1 MKWKMP
7 PMIRAPLLMTAFV
20 AFALALRAWPLGST
34 GTRFAWLTF
43 YPTVMAVAV
52 FEGVWA
58 GLGAALLSAFV
69 VWKIWPVLLGG
80 VTIKDTPDMLGM
92 AVFVFNCLL
101 ISLIAESMRRARKR
115 AQTAQKQA
123 EEANRAKSAFLASM
137 SHELRTPLNA
147 ILGFSRLMRQDAAV
161 SPQHHQTFEII
172 NRSGEHLLDLINCVL
187 DMAKIESGRAAL
199 EPTAFDPRA
208 LMRDTAELMRQRA
221 EAKELS
227 LSLELVEPLPP
238 AIVAD
243 KTKLRQVVLNLLGNA
258 VKFTRQGCIIL
269 RLAAPPAKESGHVTL
284 CIEVADT
291 GVGIAAQDKPHIFE
305 PFVQLGRKSDQKG
318 TGLGLAI
325 TRQFVELMGGEIE
338 VESAPGRG
346 STFRVELPVDTAAAA
361 TPTAKDL
368 RPVRLAPDQ
377 PEYRVLIVED
387 NEENWRLLSQLLTN
401 AGFAVRVAENGAK
414 GVEAFQSWQP
424 HFIWMDWR
432 MPVMDGDVATRRIR
446 ELPGGRDVKI
456 SALSASVFKED
467 RERVLAAGADDFVG
481 KPIQFEQIFACL
493 ARHLGARFTETDA
506 PETSRTVELDGASLA
521 ALSLDLRQEL
531 AKALVSLDAER
542 ITKVVH
548 RIAAVNP
555 GLGGALE
562 DKARRFQYTA
572 IQRALRDAA
581 TQTMECRP

>member
-1 MKWKMP
+1 
-7 PMIRAPLLMTAFV
+7 
-20 AFALALRAWPLGST
+20 
-34 GTRFAWLTF
+34 
-43 YPTVMAVAV
+43 
-52 FEGVWA
+52 
-58 GLGAALLSAFV
+58 
-69 VWKIWPVLLGG
+69 
-80 VTIKDTPDMLGM
+80 
-92 AVFVFNCLL
+92 
-101 ISLIAESMRRARKR
+101 MRRARKR